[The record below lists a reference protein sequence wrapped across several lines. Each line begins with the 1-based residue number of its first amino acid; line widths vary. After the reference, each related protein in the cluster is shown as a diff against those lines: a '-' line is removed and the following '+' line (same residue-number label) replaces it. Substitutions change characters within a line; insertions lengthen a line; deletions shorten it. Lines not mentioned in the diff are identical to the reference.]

1 MKTVHITLTMPL
13 KWPKLFTF
21 WRLVTFA
28 NIFWD
33 LATFQRRGSKFS
45 QTKLMFFS
53 SQRILKLIKK
63 WRLTLVFVFKRR
75 LIVDDC
81 YFWLYFG
88 KQSIGCMNLDEI
100 TSHSLRWYICI
111 CVFLTH
117 IPKRYGTA
125 HCGSIFGNI
134 VHNLWKTLFAD
145 IHFQ

>member
-1 MKTVHITLTMPL
+1 MKHLNQKLVSVMMPL

-33 LATFQRRGSKFS
+33 LATVQRRGSKFS

-100 TSHSLRWYICI
+100 TSHSLRWYMRFFDPHSKKMC
-111 CVFLTH
+111 
-117 IPKRYGTA
+117 
-125 HCGSIFGNI
+125 HC
-134 VHNLWKTLFAD
+134 TLCQYFW
-145 IHFQ
+145 QYST

>member
-33 LATFQRRGSKFS
+33 LATFQRSGSKFS

-75 LIVDDC
+75 LIVDHC
-81 YFWLYFG
+81 YFWLYIFWKIINWVHESG
-88 KQSIGCMNLDEI
+88 WNNI
-100 TSHSLRWYICI
+100 TLSSLIYAFFRPKFQKDMALHTVAVFFA
-111 CVFLTH
+111 VFLAT
-117 IPKRYGTA
+117 
-125 HCGSIFGNI
+125 
-134 VHNLWKTLFAD
+134 
-145 IHFQ
+145 